1 MAATAALIAVDRT
14 TREGHVRVWRS
25 AGAPLSSAET
35 DGSSLAERRNR
46 GLAASYGTV
55 AMRTPRPGL
64 TLALALAAAAVVGS
78 APATVAA
85 QESTARVVTLAQ
97 AERTAL
103 AQQPQMLVARAATGV
118 AEAQADVAKAPLL
131 PQVTG
136 SASYT
141 RETGNFAPRPGAIP
155 GSNGAAPTTSLSA
168 SYDYWNFGLTAT
180 QLIYDFGQTFGKYHA
195 AEASADATR
204 FTEHVTRL
212 QVVFGVRRA
221 YFTARANKELVGVA
235 RETLDNQQKHLTQVQ
250 GFVQVG
256 TQPEIALAQQK
267 AAVANAQVALINAQ
281 NGYETAKAQL
291 NQAAGI
297 PGDTEYDVDNEAM
310 APVEDEDQPLETLV
324 TKAVAA
330 RPELASIAKQRVAQE
345 ETLSATKG
353 GYGPTLSAGAG
364 ANAAGVALDGLVPN
378 WNVGL
383 VLAWPIY
390 QGGLTRAQ
398 VRAAEAGL
406 QSVDAQRSL
415 EELQVRL
422 DVDTARLAVR
432 AAKATISASDD
443 ALASAR
449 DQLHLAEGRYATG
462 VGNIIELNDAQVAYT
477 NAAAQA
483 VQARFSLASARAQL
497 MAALGRT

>member
-1 MAATAALIAVDRT
+1 MAR
-14 TREGHVRVWRS
+14 
-25 AGAPLSSAET
+25 
-35 DGSSLAERRNR
+35 
-46 GLAASYGTV
+46 
-55 AMRTPRPGL
+55 
-64 TLALALAAAAVVGS
+64 LALALAVALVAAAVGS
-78 APATVAA
+78 APATALA
-85 QESTARVVTLAQ
+85 QESSARVVTLAQ

-103 AQQPQMLVARAATGV
+103 AQQPQMLVARAQTGV
-118 AEAQADVAKAPLL
+118 ADAQADAARAPLL
-131 PQVTG
+131 PQVNG

-155 GSNGAAPTTSLSA
+155 GANGAAPSTSLST

-204 FTEHVTRL
+204 FTEHVTKL
-212 QVVFGVRRA
+212 QVVFAVRHA
-221 YFTARANKELVGVA
+221 YFNARANKELVGVA

-297 PGDTEYDVDNEAM
+297 PGDTDYDVDNEAM
-310 APVEDEDQPLETLV
+310 APVEDEDQPLEALV
-324 TKAVAA
+324 TKAVVA
-330 RPELASIAKQRVAQE
+330 RPELATIAKQRLAQE

-364 ANAAGVALDGLVPN
+364 ANAAGTALDGLVPN

-415 EELQVRL
+415 EVLQVRL

-462 VGNIIELNDAQVAYT
+462 VGSIIELNDAQVAYT
-477 NAAAQA
+477 NAAAQS